1 MITTT
6 ISQLLLIQYGP
17 NLRAR
22 FLDKKEERKKIEK
35 NKNNNNIAADFDKTL
50 MLGYWDQQ

>member
-1 MITTT
+1 MDQILE
-6 ISQLLLIQYGP
+6 QG
-17 NLRAR
+17 
-22 FLDKKEERKKIEK
+22 FWMKKKREKKIEK